1 MATLFPRKEERK
13 KKKKKKSETRQSNE
27 ETKEKR
33 NSREGIS
40 LGVDDGGIPFSEV
53 VRPFL
58 GVVHKYVLPS
68 LDYLMKVEKDIF

>member
-1 MATLFPRKEERK
+1 MNNQLHHHHSQSRGWRLCFPGKKKTK
-13 KKKKKKSETRQSNE
+13 KKKKRETHKATR
-27 ETKEKR
+27 TKEKR

-58 GVVHKYVLPS
+58 
-68 LDYLMKVEKDIF
+68 